1 MHTAIQVDVD
11 VTLYLISGSATT
23 AGGTIYYVDGEI
35 SAHHQFYN
43 KHRVVLFSCR
53 EEDKAKVINGVLPLT
68 RNFVAV
74 PVSLEPL
81 LTIKLNLRVQ
91 TNGGHDVEGNTI
103 PFQGEI
109 TFNRC
114 QYEKI
119 FSSDDHSQVKV
130 NLSYR

>member
-1 MHTAIQVDVD
+1 
-11 VTLYLISGSATT
+11 
-23 AGGTIYYVDGEI
+23 
-35 SAHHQFYN
+35 
-43 KHRVVLFSCR
+43 VLFSCR
-53 EEDKAKVINGVLPLT
+53 EEDKAEVINGVLPLT
-68 RNFVAV
+68 RSFVAV

-81 LTIKLNLRVQ
+81 LTIKLNLRV
-91 TNGGHDVEGNTI
+91 GHDGEGNTI

-109 TFNRC
+109 TFNRD